1 MNFKSLKNIFGEF
14 FKPITVGV
22 CIQKGNGER
31 LNVHS
36 TRETILSGGSI
47 GSPQILMCSGVGRK
61 DDLSKLGITVIHDS
75 PEVGQN
81 LQDHLFMLFNH
92 RIKGEKVGYSHIS

>member
-1 MNFKSLKNIFGEF
+1 MNFKFLKTTSGAPSPN

-31 LNVHS
+31 VSVRS

-47 GSPQILMCSGVGRK
+47 GSPQMLMCSGVGRK
-61 DDLSKLGITVIHDS
+61 DDLEKLGITVIHDS

-81 LQDHLFMLFNH
+81 LQDHLFVLINH
-92 RIKGEKVGYSHIS
+92 RIKTEKVRYP